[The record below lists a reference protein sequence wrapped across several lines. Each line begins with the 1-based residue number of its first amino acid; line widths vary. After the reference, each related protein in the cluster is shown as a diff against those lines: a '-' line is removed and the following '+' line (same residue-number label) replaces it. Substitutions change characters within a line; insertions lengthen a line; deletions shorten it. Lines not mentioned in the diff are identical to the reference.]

1 MSTEALTDSV
11 LVQRAAQG
19 CEHSFS
25 LLLQRHRT
33 TVYRTLLSKIKDRDW
48 ADDLYQEVWIKV
60 LHTLRDG
67 RYKDE
72 GKFGGWLTR
81 VTQNAVTDAFRRAK
95 KSSSESLEDESPLWM
110 ELQEESLNS
119 EEKAVQEGWLA
130 DAVRWMHALPR
141 EQYEVVHLRI
151 YANLTF
157 QEIADE
163 TGVSI
168 NTALGRM
175 RYALINMRKQMAAEA
190 AAA

>member
-1 MSTEALTDSV
+1 VSTEALTDSV

-95 KSSSESLEDESPLWM
+95 KSSSESLEDESPL
-110 ELQEESLNS
+110 
-119 EEKAVQEGWLA
+119 LA

-190 AAA
+190 AVA